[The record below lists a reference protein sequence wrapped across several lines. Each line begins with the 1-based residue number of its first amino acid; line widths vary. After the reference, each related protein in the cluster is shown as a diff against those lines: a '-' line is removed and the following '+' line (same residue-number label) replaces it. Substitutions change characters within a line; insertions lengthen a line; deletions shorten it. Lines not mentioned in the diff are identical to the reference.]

1 MSEVGLT
8 LCVCVEYEIGKEGKL
23 GNAAATTS
31 LKTVDEVIITLTH
44 LTFCRFNL
52 LSQIPNM
59 RIMMLYITFAQNHLI
74 HKVHFVYPS
83 PSSS

>member
-44 LTFCRFNL
+44 TSPFV
-52 LSQIPNM
+52 
-59 RIMMLYITFAQNHLI
+59 ALI
-74 HKVHFVYPS
+74 
-83 PSSS
+83 SSRRYLIRE